1 MRSGNG
7 QSSVNGAEHVYLER
21 IFLCAE
27 PNILWLHNGPELSGV
42 GSHVSGQWLLLV
54 VRPRFVAV
62 CVLLVFVVKLIN
74 LTPSLLF
81 RRFYSWILNSIT
93 ASLIAMSVL
102 FDFGIWWT
110 VGNLVMFDADE
121 DAELDE
127 SKANEMV
134 LKKGPK
140 LLGRRTSEV
149 VLMERRASL
158 NL

>member
-1 MRSGNG
+1 
-7 QSSVNGAEHVYLER
+7 
-21 IFLCAE
+21 
-27 PNILWLHNGPELSGV
+27 
-42 GSHVSGQWLLLV
+42 
-54 VRPRFVAV
+54 
-62 CVLLVFVVKLIN
+62 
-74 LTPSLLF
+74 
-81 RRFYSWILNSIT
+81 
-93 ASLIAMSVL
+93 MSVL

-121 DAELDE
+121 DAESDE
-127 SKANEMV
+127 SKVNEMV